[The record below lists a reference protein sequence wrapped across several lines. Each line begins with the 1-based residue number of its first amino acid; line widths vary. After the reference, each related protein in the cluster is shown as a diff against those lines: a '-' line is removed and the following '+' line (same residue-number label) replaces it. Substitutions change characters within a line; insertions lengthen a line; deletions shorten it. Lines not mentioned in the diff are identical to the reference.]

1 MLYAFGKSLQ
11 LFGLTALPAGIVL
24 ELAGAI
30 SLGQMLLVLVGGAA
44 AFWMG
49 RLIEGYART

>member
-44 AFWMG
+44 GFWMG